1 MLYKQTEWKS
11 NERWHCNCV
20 DNLAGGSGYWWHP
33 ARIMGISPAEFLK
46 WLLSQDFK
54 PDFVCHNEDCSFVG
68 WSWKSQA
75 QMRKYKNYINKLAR
89 EKNYQ
94 I

>member
-54 PDFVCHNEDCSFVG
+54 PDFISHNEDCSFVG
-68 WSWKSQA
+68 WSWKNQT
-75 QMRKYKNYINKLAR
+75 QMRKYKRFINKLAR